1 MLYLL
6 DNIDL
11 LQHWKLF
18 AALITNNNGS
28 NDAESGIDYKPLSK
42 TLIFSGATKDFA
54 KTCRV
59 EIIDDD
65 HTERQETFV
74 VSIWNSNLHIDP
86 EHQKATIIIIDDDGM
101 YINLWS
107 GMILPCKIW
116 T

>member
-1 MLYLL
+1 M
-6 DNIDL
+6 
-11 LQHWKLF
+11 
-18 AALITNNNGS
+18 
-28 NDAESGIDYKPLSK
+28 SK

-86 EHQKATIIIIDDDGM
+86 EHQESTIIIIDDDGM
-101 YINLWS
+101 YDLKPEVLRNHQNYLGTAS
-107 GMILPCKIW
+107 YLNCRSTGGYHRLPPVGPCW
-116 T
+116 ANYQQ